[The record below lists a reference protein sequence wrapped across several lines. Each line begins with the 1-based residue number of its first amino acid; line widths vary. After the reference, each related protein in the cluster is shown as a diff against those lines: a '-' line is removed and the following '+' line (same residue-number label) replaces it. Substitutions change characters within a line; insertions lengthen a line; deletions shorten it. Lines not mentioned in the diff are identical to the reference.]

1 MRAGGSLKSE
11 PHAHPQA
18 PSCACKHTTPPGR
31 HRARPRRPTPPYRTP
46 PVQRRIASMFP
57 LRGPVSLGRSR
68 ARVVTGAS
76 GRRAAAMDNSLPIVQ
91 TSGSKFREVLK
102 EVQYPEWS
110 FAYVQYDTLMPLV
123 SRVGLIRKEKDEGLR
138 ACACPALVFAV
149 PSARVRTCACVL
161 RARVHACGG
170 DGEGRKSVRVR
181 VRARSWCAGAAVL
194 WCAFVRAKVPVL
206 CDEPPRRVNSENL
219 RGAHVVARRR
229 RGGALAGGRAAAG

>member
-1 MRAGGSLKSE
+1 
-11 PHAHPQA
+11 
-18 PSCACKHTTPPGR
+18 
-31 HRARPRRPTPPYRTP
+31 
-46 PVQRRIASMFP
+46 
-57 LRGPVSLGRSR
+57 
-68 ARVVTGAS
+68 
-76 GRRAAAMDNSLPIVQ
+76 MDNSLPIVQ

-170 DGEGRKSVRVR
+170 DGEGRKSVL
-181 VRARSWCAGAAVL
+181 CACEGA
-194 WCAFVRAKVPVL
+194 CFV
-206 CDEPPRRVNSENL
+206 
-219 RGAHVVARRR
+219 
-229 RGGALAGGRAAAG
+229 